1 MNLSLTLT
9 ISRNYPVFSSLL
21 SWKDVNPILYYYI
34 MDHKLKTTSSIIC
47 KKDFKTFHTPDDRLI
62 LSTYK
67 ISAIHE
73 NAPKHTIVIVTY

>member
-34 MDHKLKTTSSIIC
+34 MDCKLKTTRSIIC
-47 KKDFKTFHTPDDRLI
+47 KKDFKTFHTPNDRLI
-62 LSTYK
+62 LSTK
-67 ISAIHE
+67 SKSPQFMKTPQ
-73 NAPKHTIVIVTY
+73 NTQLP